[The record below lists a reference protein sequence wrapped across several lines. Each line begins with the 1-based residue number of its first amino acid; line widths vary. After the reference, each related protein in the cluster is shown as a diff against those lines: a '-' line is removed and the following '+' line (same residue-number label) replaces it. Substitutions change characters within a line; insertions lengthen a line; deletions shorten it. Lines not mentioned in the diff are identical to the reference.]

1 MRASGSVNFPFELG
15 VDYGIARS
23 GSKKFSRKRLLVTA
37 APSSHSLWGV
47 DLARVVVTV
56 EPTHVNAVD
65 LSAG

>member
-1 MRASGSVNFPFELG
+1 MRASGSVNIPFALG
-15 VDYGIARS
+15 LDCGIVRS
-23 GSKKFSRKRLLVTA
+23 GSRKFSRKRRLVTA